1 MATDSQK
8 KKKSSMKEEEKVS
21 KKKQQQQQ
29 QQSSQSSDDSAPPAA
44 ASTTTVTTTTDSEEV
59 AESNTTT
66 SSTPMN
72 SVAVTS
78 ILSDQT
84 FSSLPIS
91 TTTKEGLQKMGFDR
105 MTHIQARA
113 IPECLA
119 GSDLV
124 AAAKTGSGKTLAF
137 LVPIVETLQKVNFTR
152 KQGTGALII
161 SPTRE
166 LSLQIYGV
174 LRELMDACG
183 YGQTH
188 GLVMGGAN
196 RKAEAEKLVKGVN
209 ILVATPGRLHDHLAN
224 TKGFKYDRLSLLVID
239 EADRILDQGFEEDMR
254 QIIKYLQRDRQT
266 ILFSATQTRKVEDLA
281 RLAMRSS
288 GPVYLGVHDA
298 AETATTDGLQQG
310 YILCPADKR
319 FMLLYTFLKKNQ
331 KKKVMV
337 FFSSCASVSYHAA
350 LLNYIDLPVLDIHGK
365 QKQAKRT
372 TTFFQFVQA
381 EAGILLCTDVAA
393 RGLDIPAVDWIVQ
406 FDPPDDPKEYIHRV
420 GRTGRGV
427 SEKRGRALLFLLP
440 SELAFLHYLRAA
452 KVLLQEYE
460 FPAHKVLC
468 ISQQMNALVE
478 KNYFLQ
484 KSAQDAYRAYL
495 LAYASHSHKDIFDV
509 HAIDMQALAKAF
521 GLSVPPRIN
530 HLPFSVKG
538 GSSSSSSST
547 RPTAS
552 AGNGEVQVNII
563 DRTAAAA
570 SRGGDDGRR
579 GKKRALEGET
589 EGENRAKHFHR
600 SSGHVFSAD
609 NPYGRREAT
618 DKRQFVR

>member
-298 AETATTDGLQQG
+298 AETATTDGLQQ
-310 YILCPADKR
+310 
-319 FMLLYTFLKKNQ
+319 
-331 KKKVMV
+331 
-337 FFSSCASVSYHAA
+337 
-350 LLNYIDLPVLDIHGK
+350 
-365 QKQAKRT
+365 
-372 TTFFQFVQA
+372 
-381 EAGILLCTDVAA
+381 DVAA

>member
-1 MATDSQK
+1 
-8 KKKSSMKEEEKVS
+8 MKGEEKAS
-21 KKKQQQQQ
+21 KKKQS
-29 QQSSQSSDDSAPPAA
+29 QQSSSEDSALP
-44 ASTTTVTTTTDSEEV
+44 ASTTVTSTDNSESAAEPETT
-59 AESNTTT
+59 TTT
-66 SSTPMN
+66 SSMN

-152 KQGTGALII
+152 KQGTGAIII

-281 RLAMRSS
+281 RLAMRS

-350 LLNYIDLPVLDIHGK
+350 LLNYIDLPVMDIHGK

-406 FDPPDDPKEYIHRV
+406 FDPPDDPKVTCH
-420 GRTGRGV
+420 
-427 SEKRGRALLFLLP
+427 
-440 SELAFLHYLRAA
+440 
-452 KVLLQEYE
+452 
-460 FPAHKVLC
+460 
-468 ISQQMNALVE
+468 
-478 KNYFLQ
+478 
-484 KSAQDAYRAYL
+484 
-495 LAYASHSHKDIFDV
+495 
-509 HAIDMQALAKAF
+509 
-521 GLSVPPRIN
+521 
-530 HLPFSVKG
+530 
-538 GSSSSSSST
+538 
-547 RPTAS
+547 
-552 AGNGEVQVNII
+552 VQ
-563 DRTAAAA
+563 
-570 SRGGDDGRR
+570 
-579 GKKRALEGET
+579 L
-589 EGENRAKHFHR
+589 
-600 SSGHVFSAD
+600 
-609 NPYGRREAT
+609 
-618 DKRQFVR
+618 